1 MNYKLIQ
8 EPNENYSALE
18 QVLVNRGIPRADIQ
32 HWLHTTDEDIN
43 DFRLLGEDKLK
54 RAAQTLMRAVSQ
66 NQKILVVIDCDAD
79 GFCSSAILIN
89 YLYDL
94 FPAWVQNCVKWFIHD
109 GKQHGLSDVNVDQV
123 AADGFAQVWTPDAS
137 SNDYE
142 YHLAFAAKDIDIVVL
157 DHHEAEFVS
166 PNAVVINNQL
176 CAYPNKNFCGAGI
189 TWQFC
194 RYLDSIM
201 GIDNANNYLDLV
213 ALGNISDMMSLK
225 SIETKHLI
233 FKGFEPKNV
242 HNPFIARMLDKQEYS
257 MSKKSLPNGVAW
269 YITPLINAMVR
280 SGEEHEK
287 ELLFKS
293 FLKFHAFDTVL
304 SDKRG
309 HRPGETEQLVTQAL
323 RVADRVKKRQTDAQ
337 DEAMALLEGMIE
349 ERGLLNNKVL
359 LFLLESGQ
367 VDKGIAGLAAN
378 KIMGKYQRP
387 CAVLTRREILAELLV
402 CNDGQ
407 VELNTVPK
415 ITYEGSARGCDAK
428 GVYEFKDLCE
438 NTRLTEY
445 TAGHQGA
452 FGLGL
457 REENISSFLEATN
470 RALNDMPDEAIHYVD
485 YIYRN
490 TDVKE
495 QQLLDI
501 TNLSNLYGKDI
512 NEAQVAVERLKVSA
526 DMVQVFVKK
535 NNTLRITLPNRV
547 ALIMFDADDDLCE
560 RLKSTQGYIEMNI
573 IGTPSKNV
581 YNGWVSGQILIDDYE
596 IVGESRY
603 NF

>member
-1 MNYKLIQ
+1 MNYKLLGNIN
-8 EPNENYSALE
+8 PHYSATE
-18 QVLVNRGIPRADIQ
+18 QVLTNRGIPYYDIH

-54 RAAQTLMRAVSQ
+54 RAAQALLSAVSQ
-66 NQKILVVIDCDAD
+66 EQKILVVIDCDAD

-142 YHLAFAAKDIDIVVL
+142 YHLAFAKKDIEIVVL
-157 DHHEAEFVS
+157 DHHEAEIVS
-166 PNAVVINNQL
+166 PNAIIINNQL
-176 CAYPNKNFCGAGI
+176 CNYPNKSFCGAGI

-194 RYLDSIM
+194 RYLDSLM
-201 GIDNANNYLDLV
+201 GFNYADNYLDLV
-213 ALGNISDMMSLK
+213 ALGNISDMMSLR

-233 FKGFEPKNV
+233 FKGFEPKNI
-242 HNPFIARMLDKQEYS
+242 HNPFIARMMDKQEYS

-269 YITPLINAMVR
+269 YITPFINSMVR
-280 SGEEHEK
+280 SGEEAEK

-293 FLKFHAFDTVL
+293 FLKFYAFDTVL

-337 DEAMALLEGMIE
+337 DEAMKLLEGMIE
-349 ERGLLNNKVL
+349 ERGLLDNKVL
-359 LFLLESGQ
+359 LFLLEQGQ
-367 VDKGIAGLAAN
+367 VDKVIAGLAAN

-387 CAVLTRREILAELLV
+387 CAVLTRREEL
-402 CNDGQ
+402 
-407 VELNTVPK
+407 VETWAPGRVAPLRQPVV
-415 ITYEGSARGCDAK
+415 TYEGSARGCDAK
-428 GVYEFKDLCE
+428 GVYEFKDICE
-438 NTRLTEY
+438 NTGY
-445 TAGHQGA
+445 TQYVAGHQGA

-457 REENISSFLEATN
+457 LETDINSFLNNTTEA
-470 RALNDMPDEAIHYVD
+470 LVDMPDEAIHYVD
-485 YIYRN
+485 YVYRG
-490 TDVKE
+490 TTVKE
-495 QQLLDI
+495 SELLDI

-512 NEAQVAVERLKVSA
+512 NECMVAIERLKVTA

-535 NNTLRITLPNRV
+535 NNTLKITLPNRV
-547 ALIMFDADDDLCE
+547 SLMLFDADDDLCD
-560 RLKSTQGYIEMNI
+560 RLKSTQGYIEMNLV
-573 IGTPSKNV
+573 GFPSKNV
-581 YNGWVSGQILIDDYE
+581 YNGWVSGQIMIEDYE
-596 IVGESRY
+596 IIGESRY

>member
-1 MNYKLIQ
+1 MNYKLLQ
-8 EPNENYSALE
+8 QPNENYSALE
-18 QVLVNRGIPRADIQ
+18 QVLVNRGIPRTDIQ

-54 RAAQTLMRAVSQ
+54 RAAQTLLSAVSQ
-66 NQKILVVIDCDAD
+66 EQKILVVIDCDAD

-123 AADGFAQVWTPDAS
+123 AEDGFAQVWTPDAS

-142 YHLAFAAKDIDIVVL
+142 YHLAFAKKDIEIVVL
-157 DHHEAEFVS
+157 DHHEAEIVS
-166 PNAVVINNQL
+166 PNAIIINNQL
-176 CAYPNKNFCGAGI
+176 CDYPNKHFCGAGI

-194 RYLDSIM
+194 RYLDSLM
-201 GIDNANNYLDLV
+201 GINNADNYLDLV
-213 ALGNISDMMSLK
+213 ALGNISDMMSLR

-233 FKGFEPKNV
+233 FKGFEPKNI
-242 HNPFIARMLDKQEYS
+242 HNPFIARMMDKQEYS

-269 YITPLINAMVR
+269 FITPFINSMVR
-280 SGEEHEK
+280 SGEEAEK

-293 FLKFHAFDTVL
+293 FLKFHAFDIVL

-309 HRPGETEQLVTQAL
+309 HKPGETEQLVTQAL

-337 DEAMALLEGMIE
+337 DEAMALLEDLIE
-349 ERGLLNNKVL
+349 ERGLLDNKML
-359 LFLLESGQ
+359 LFLLEPGQ

-387 CAVLTRREILAELLV
+387 CAVLTKREEL
-402 CNDGQ
+402 
-407 VELNTVPK
+407 VETWVPGRVAPLRQPV

-438 NTRLTEY
+438 NTQLTEY
-445 TAGHQGA
+445 VAGHQGA

-457 REENISSFLEATN
+457 REHNVERFLEATN
-470 RALNDMPDEAIHYVD
+470 RALDEMPDERIHYVD
-485 YIYRN
+485 YIYRG

-495 QQLLDI
+495 PQLLDI

-512 NEAQVAVERLKVSA
+512 NESMVAVERLKVSS
-526 DMVQVFVKK
+526 DMVQVYVKK
-535 NNTLRITLPNRV
+535 NNTLKITLPNRV
-547 ALIMFDADDDLCE
+547 ALIFFDADDDLCD

-573 IGTPSKNV
+573 VGIPSKNV
-581 YNGWVSGQILIDDYE
+581 WNGWVSGQILVEDYE
-596 IVGESRY
+596 ITGESRY

>member
-1 MNYKLIQ
+1 MNYKLIR
-8 EPNENYSALE
+8 EPDPFESSLE
-18 QVLVNRGIPRADIQ
+18 TVLINRGIPKADIQ

-54 RAAQTLMRAVSQ
+54 QAAQALMRAVSQ
-66 NQKILVVIDCDAD
+66 EQKILVVIDCDAD

-142 YHLAFAAKDIDIVVL
+142 YHLAFAKKDIEIVVL
-157 DHHEAEFVS
+157 DHHEAEIIS
-166 PNAVVINNQL
+166 PNAIIINNQL
-176 CAYPNKNFCGAGI
+176 CNYPNKHFCGAGI

-194 RYLDSIM
+194 RYLDSLM
-201 GIDNANNYLDLV
+201 GINNADNYLDLV
-213 ALGNISDMMSLK
+213 ALGNISDMMSLR

-233 FKGFEPKNV
+233 FKGFEPKNI
-242 HNPFIARMLDKQEYS
+242 HNPFIARMMDKQEYS

-269 YITPLINAMVR
+269 FITPFINSMVR
-280 SGEEHEK
+280 SGEEAEK

-293 FLKFHAFDTVL
+293 FLKFHAFDIVL

-309 HRPGETEQLVTQAL
+309 HKPGETEQLVTQAL

-337 DEAMALLEGMIE
+337 DEAMAFLEGMIE
-349 ERGLLNNKVL
+349 ERGLLDNKVL
-359 LFLLESGQ
+359 LFLLEPGQ

-387 CAVLTRREILAELLV
+387 CAVLTKREKE
-402 CNDGQ
+402 
-407 VELNTVPK
+407 VESASGKRLE

-428 GVYEFKDLCE
+428 GVYEFKDICE
-438 NTRLTEY
+438 NTQLTEF

-457 REENISSFLEATN
+457 LEKNVQNYLEATN
-470 RALNDMPDEAIHYVD
+470 SALSDMPDEAIHYVD
-485 YIYRN
+485 YIYHG

-495 QQLLDI
+495 SQLLDI

-512 NEAQVAVERLKVSA
+512 NESMVAVEHLKVTS
-526 DMVQVFVKK
+526 DMVQVYVKK
-535 NNTLRITLPNRV
+535 NNTLKITLPNRV
-547 ALIMFDADDDLCE
+547 ALIFFDADDDLCD
-560 RLKSTQGYIEMNI
+560 RLKSTQGYIEMNVVGI
-573 IGTPSKNV
+573 PSRNE
-581 YNGWVSGQILIDDYE
+581 YMGWISGQILVEDYE
-596 IVGESRY
+596 IIGESRY